1 MLLQRGL
8 TERHAAARRSANSSM
23 LVREASFSSF
33 GSAISTVST
42 SHVWVAVLTLRSR
55 TTWTGWYSPTERH
68 SAYGPLPPRTW
79 IPDDAIQLAD
89 LAIDAGHLLAPDMEV
104 AEIDVRTLPD
114 QVVEDS
120 PHARIPDALLF
131 YTCHI
136 KEQGRC
142 RVGIATIDGVLVGME
157 MGNGVLRICLHHV
170 TSFQAL

>member
-1 MLLQRGL
+1 MGGLDPGEKGGDEALSVLALLWVEAVDDQGCDVVL
-8 TERHAAARRSANSSM
+8 TEGE
-23 LVREASFSSF
+23 VR
-33 GSAISTVST
+33 
-42 SHVWVAVLTLRSR
+42 
-55 TTWTGWYSPTERH
+55 
-68 SAYGPLPPRTW
+68 LPPRTW

-89 LAIDAGHLLAPDMEV
+89 LVIDAGHLLAPDMEV
-104 AEIDVRTLPD
+104 AEVDVRALPD

-120 PHARIPDALLF
+120 PNARIPDALLF

-157 MGNGVLRICLHHV
+157 MGNGALRICLHHV